1 VAVLHALAFWC
12 AAASFAIRAPSVR
25 RNRRGRA
32 SWAATGVGAL
42 GLLTL
47 GAVVP
52 QRDLDA
58 LLGGTN
64 VINLV
69 QNTAATAA
77 FWLLFRGS
85 VRDVDRRPVLAHP
98 LALVA
103 MCAAF
108 TVPFLFIRDRGDT
121 VFTFIVDEIDQTAT
135 WLYASVYMACVAAI
149 VTTTLARGVLGSRGA
164 LVVFRVGLSLV
175 ALASVE
181 EIVSLTADHFV
192 LGSVLLRDVLRAAFD
207 PPFYLGIVL
216 MVAAMASMTVRRW
229 VREARLRRHRM
240 RLARIARRHDL
251 RARRRTGGLQVR
263 TYDLL
268 IAIRDAE
275 VQGRELTPAETAQ
288 VRSAEQM
295 LAKDLEG

>member
-1 VAVLHALAFWC
+1 MGALHALAFWC
-12 AAASFAIRAPSVR
+12 AAASFAIRAPSIG
-25 RNRRGRA
+25 RNPHGRA

-64 VINLV
+64 LLNLV
-69 QNTAATAA
+69 QNLCATTA

-85 VRDVDRRPVLAHP
+85 VRSVDRRPALSHP
-98 LALVA
+98 FALVVMLA
-103 MCAAF
+103 SF

-135 WLYASVYMACVAAI
+135 WLYACVYMACVAVITA
-149 VTTTLARGVLGSRGA
+149 TTLARGVLGSRGA

-175 ALASVE
+175 TIASAE

-192 LGSVLLRDVLRAAFD
+192 LGSVLLRDVLRTAFD

-229 VREARLRRHRM
+229 AREARLRGHRV
-240 RLARIARRHDL
+240 RLARIARRLDL
-251 RARRRTGGLQVR
+251 RARRRRGGLQVR

-275 VQGRELTPAETAQ
+275 VQGRELTPAETAS
-288 VRSAEQM
+288 VRSAELM
-295 LAKDLEG
+295 LAKDLAG

>member
-25 RNRRGRA
+25 VNRRGRA
-32 SWAATGVGAL
+32 TWAATGVGAL

-64 VINLV
+64 LINLV
-69 QNTAATAA
+69 QNTAAVTA

-85 VRDVDRRPVLAHP
+85 VRDVPRRPLLAHP
-98 LALVA
+98 LALVV
-103 MCAAF
+103 MLLSF
-108 TVPFLFIRDRGDT
+108 TVPFVAIRDRPPT

-135 WLYASVYMACVAAI
+135 WLYASIYMACVAAI
-149 VTTTLARGVLGSRGA
+149 VLTTLARGVLGSRGA

-175 ALASVE
+175 ALASVG
-181 EIVSLTADHFV
+181 EIGSLTADHFV
-192 LGSVLLRDVLRAAFD
+192 LGSVPVRDVLRAVFD
-207 PPFYLGIVL
+207 PPFYVGIVL

-229 VREARLRRHRM
+229 IRQSRLRRHRV
-240 RLARIARRHDL
+240 RLARIAQRHEL
-251 RARRRTGGLQVR
+251 RARRSSGDLQVR

-275 VQGRELTPAETAQ
+275 VQGRALTPAETAH
-288 VRSAEQM
+288 VRSAELM

>member
-1 VAVLHALAFWC
+1 MAVLHALAFWC
-12 AAASFAIRAPSVR
+12 AAASFAIRAPSIR
-25 RNRRGRA
+25 ANRRGRA

-64 VINLV
+64 LVNLV
-69 QNTAATAA
+69 QNAAATTA

-85 VRDVDRRPVLAHP
+85 VRDVARRPVLAHP
-98 LALVA
+98 LALAA
-103 MCAAF
+103 MLVSF
-108 TVPFLFIRDRGDT
+108 TIPFLCIQDRGT
-121 VFTFIVDEIDQTAT
+121 TAFTFIVDEIDQTAT
-135 WLYASVYMACVAAI
+135 WLYASVYMACVAT
-149 VTTTLARGVLGSRGA
+149 VVLTTLARGVLGSRGA

-175 ALASVE
+175 AIASAE

-192 LGSVLLRDVLRAAFD
+192 LGAPLVRDVLRAAFD

-229 VREARLRRHRM
+229 VREARLRGHRA
-240 RLARIARRHDL
+240 RLARIAGRHDL
-251 RARRRTGGLQVR
+251 RARRRSGGLQVR

-275 VQGRELTPAETAQ
+275 VQGRELTPAETAH
-288 VRSAEQM
+288 VRSAELM

>member
-1 VAVLHALAFWC
+1 MGVLHALAFWC

-25 RNRRGRA
+25 RNPHGRA

-52 QRDLDA
+52 QRELDA

-64 VINLV
+64 LINLV
-69 QNTAATAA
+69 QNLCATTA

-85 VRDVDRRPVLAHP
+85 VRDVDRRPALAHP
-98 LALVA
+98 LALVVMLA
-103 MCAAF
+103 SF
-108 TVPFLFIRDRGDT
+108 TVPFLCIQDRGVT

-135 WLYASVYMACVAAI
+135 WLYASVYMVCVAAI
-149 VTTTLARGVLGSRGA
+149 TVTTVARGVLGSRGA
-164 LVVFRVGLSLV
+164 LVVFRIGLSLV
-175 ALASVE
+175 AIASVE

-192 LGSVLLRDVLRAAFD
+192 LGSALLRDVLRTAFD

-229 VREARLRRHRM
+229 GREARLRGHRV
-240 RLARIARRHDL
+240 RLARIAARHDL
-251 RARRRTGGLQVR
+251 HARRRRGGLQVR

-275 VQGRELTPAETAQ
+275 VQGRELTPAETAH
-288 VRSAEQM
+288 VRSAELM
-295 LAKDLEG
+295 LSKDLEG